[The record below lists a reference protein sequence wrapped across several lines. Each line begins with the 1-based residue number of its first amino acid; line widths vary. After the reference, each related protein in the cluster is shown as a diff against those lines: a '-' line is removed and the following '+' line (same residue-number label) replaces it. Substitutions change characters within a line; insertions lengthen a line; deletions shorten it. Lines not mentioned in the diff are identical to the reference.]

1 MTAAPEA
8 TSGLTTAQKGP
19 LPNEFR
25 IVTLMALGFGLVGI
39 DRFLITP
46 LYPVIAKDLGLSYG
60 DIGTISGALALAWGA
75 AALLMG
81 NLSDQIGRRKIIVG
95 ALIAFALLIGAS
107 GLATGLG
114 GLVLVRVVMGFA
126 DGAYTPP
133 SIAATVEASSP
144 HRHGLNIGIQQMM
157 LPLCGLGVAPILVGE
172 LLHVIDWR
180 WIFLV
185 FSLPGFILAAL
196 VWKVLPVSSASN
208 QQRDSFAAWR
218 AVLGYRNIR
227 ILMLLMLCWLTCLIT
242 TSAMLP
248 SYLIDHIGLSQVQM
262 GWVMSA
268 IGLGSTVGTLA
279 LPILSDRLGRKPVL
293 LVSIVCIGLSLWRLT
308 TIGPLPLQL
317 FLWLALVHCFN
328 NAAITLTVGPI
339 CSETVP
345 AALMSTATGVVIA
358 CGELFGGGIAPIVAG
373 QIADRYGI
381 AHIFWLPLAT
391 TVAAFGLS
399 LFLVETRWSAD
410 HGQ

>member
-1 MTAAPEA
+1 MTATGALTARDSYRAKEA
-8 TSGLTTAQKGP
+8 K
-19 LPNEFR
+19 

-46 LYPVIAKDLGLSYG
+46 LFPVIAKDLGLSYG

-81 NLSDQIGRRKIIVG
+81 NLSDRIGRRKVIVG
-95 ALIAFALLIGAS
+95 ALIFFALLIGAS

-114 GLVLVRVVMGFA
+114 GLVLVRIVMGLA

-133 SIAATVEASSP
+133 SISATLEASP
-144 HRHGLNIGIQQMM
+144 PKRHGLNIGIQQMM
-157 LPLCGLGVAPILVGE
+157 LPLCGLGIAPIIVGQ

-185 FSLPGFILAAL
+185 FSLPGFILAFL
-196 VWKVLPVSSASN
+196 VWKVLPEHSAPDQERN
-208 QQRDSFAAWR
+208 SFADWR

-227 ILMLLMLCWLTCLIT
+227 ILMALMLCWLTCLIT
-242 TSAMLP
+242 TSALMP
-248 SYLIDHIGLSQVQM
+248 SYLIDHLGLSQEQM

-268 IGLGSTVGTLA
+268 IGLGSTVGTLL
-279 LPILSDRLGRKPVL
+279 LPMLSDRLGRKPVM
-293 LVSIVCIGLSLWRLT
+293 LVSIIGIAVSLWQLT
-308 TIGPLPLQL
+308 TIGPVPLTL

-358 CGELFGGGIAPIVAG
+358 CGELFGGGIAPMVAG
-373 QIADRYGI
+373 QIADHYGI
-381 AHIFWLPLAT
+381 AHILWLPLAT
-391 TVAAFGLS
+391 TIVAFLLC
-399 LFLVETRWSAD
+399 LFLIETRWSAD
-410 HGQ
+410 HGE